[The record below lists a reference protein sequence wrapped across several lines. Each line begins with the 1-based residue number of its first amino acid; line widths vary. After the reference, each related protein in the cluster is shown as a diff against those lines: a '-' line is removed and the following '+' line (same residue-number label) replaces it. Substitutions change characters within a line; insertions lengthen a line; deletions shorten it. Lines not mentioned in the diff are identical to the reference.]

1 MNLWEKTPQDIA
13 RTTFC
18 TPFAPF
24 PAEISGTHTKK
35 AGESSLRV
43 SMTRPSES
51 GPAQSWNA
59 DREEELAFPEHSKS
73 KDFDLLYPFCSKSE
87 RLLSPWKS
95 GP

>member
-24 PAEISGTHTKK
+24 PAEISGTHKKK

>member
-24 PAEISGTHTKK
+24 PAEISGTHKKK

-43 SMTRPSES
+43 SMTRPSER
-51 GPAQSWNA
+51 GPTQSWNA